1 MNFIG
6 RRNWPKREFPSP
18 GRRDLLARARFFAFS
33 KLFEFCKS
41 DFEGHIA
48 TEDDKAYVYSLT
60 RAFIGEDFE
69 GGQIIAGDV
78 DLTRIAVDQAIDLFL
93 KV

>member
-1 MNFIG
+1 MKLPG
-6 RRNWPKREFPSP
+6 NWPERKFPSP

-33 KLFEFCKS
+33 KMFKFCRS
-41 DFEGHIA
+41 DFEGHIV

-60 RAFIGEDFE
+60 RAFVREDFE
-69 GGQIIAGDV
+69 GSQIIGGED
-78 DLTRIAVDQAIDLFL
+78 DITRIAVNQAIDLFL